1 MADGIPRLD
10 LMTKATVSG
19 WKRIDIAA
27 RVSKNK
33 WRCKKADSSS
43 SAPHVRGS
51 TPRNDNEAY
60 LLAKDG
66 L

>member
-33 WRCKKADSSS
+33 WRRKK
-43 SAPHVRGS
+43 
-51 TPRNDNEAY
+51 
-60 LLAKDG
+60 
-66 L
+66 

>member
-1 MADGIPRLD
+1 
-10 LMTKATVSG
+10 MTKATVSR

-33 WRCKKADSSS
+33 WRSKKADFSS
-43 SAPHVRGS
+43 SAPRARGW
-51 TPRNDNEAY
+51 TPRNDNKAC

>member
-1 MADGIPRLD
+1 
-10 LMTKATVSG
+10 MTKATVSG

-33 WRCKKADSSS
+33 WRSKKADSSL
-43 SAPHVRGS
+43 SALHVCGWI
-51 TPRNDNEAY
+51 PRNDDEAY

>member
-1 MADGIPRLD
+1 
-10 LMTKATVSG
+10 MTKATVSD

-33 WRCKKADSSS
+33 WRSKKADSSS
-43 SAPHVRGS
+43 SSLRVRGWI
-51 TPRNDNEAY
+51 PRNDNEAY